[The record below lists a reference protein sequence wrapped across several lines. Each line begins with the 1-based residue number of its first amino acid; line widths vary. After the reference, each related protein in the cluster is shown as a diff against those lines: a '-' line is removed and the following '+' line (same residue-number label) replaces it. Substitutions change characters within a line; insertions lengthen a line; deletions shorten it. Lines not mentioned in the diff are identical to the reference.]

1 MGILLGLTAA
11 LCWGAADFL
20 ARYATRKTGSH
31 RALLYMQFV
40 GLLGLSIYMGV
51 VGGFGRFPA
60 NVGWQPWAW
69 SALLVIINVVSS
81 LALYRA
87 FEIGILTVVSPVS
100 ASYAALTVVLAVLSG
115 ETLSQ
120 QRGIGIAAT
129 LIGVTLAATSF
140 APAVENKKTA
150 PISQARQRLTRGA
163 GYAFSSSIGYGIA
176 FWVLG
181 FHVVPAFGGIA
192 PVWLIRVSMPVLL
205 MLAALP
211 LRQSIR
217 LPHGP
222 VWWYIAGAGL
232 LDTVAF
238 VAAAVGLA
246 SREIAVVSVLAS
258 LFSTVTVMLAWFFL
272 RENLSWNQ
280 WVGIAAIFVGI
291 TLVSF

>member
-20 ARYATRKTGSH
+20 ARYATRQAGSH

-51 VGGFGRFPA
+51 IGGFPHLSA
-60 NVGWQPWAW
+60 NAGWQPWAW
-69 SALLVIINVVSS
+69 AILFTFISIVSS
-81 LALYRA
+81 LALYKA
-87 FEIGILTVVSPVS
+87 FEIGVLAIVSPVS
-100 ASYAALTVVLAVLSG
+100 ASYAAFTVVLAVLSG

-129 LIGVTLAATSF
+129 LIGVILAATSF
-140 APAVENKKTA
+140 APVGENKGDA
-150 PISQARQRLTRGA
+150 SASPIRERLTRGA
-163 GYAFSSSIGYGIA
+163 GFALFSSVGYGIA
-176 FWVLG
+176 FWILG
-181 FHVVPAFGGIA
+181 FHVVPALGGIT
-192 PVWLIRVSMPVLL
+192 PVWLIRVSTPLLL
-205 MLAALP
+205 MLIALP
-211 LRQSIR
+211 LRQDIR

-238 VAAAVGLA
+238 VAAAEGLA
-246 SREIAVVSVLAS
+246 GHEVAVVSVLAS
-258 LFSTVTVMLAWFFL
+258 LFSTVTVLLAWFFL
-272 RENLSWNQ
+272 REKLSWSQ
-280 WVGIAAIFVGI
+280 WLGISAIFVGI